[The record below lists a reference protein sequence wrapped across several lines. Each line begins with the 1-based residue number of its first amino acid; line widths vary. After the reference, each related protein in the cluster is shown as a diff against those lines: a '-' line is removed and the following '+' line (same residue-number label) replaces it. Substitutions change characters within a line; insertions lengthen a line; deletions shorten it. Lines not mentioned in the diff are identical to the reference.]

1 MTHYHKMQ
9 LGDFLNAVSEKRE
22 PSVDAE
28 SGRRVVEL
36 FTAVYRS
43 QQEHAALR
51 LPLVQ

>member
-1 MTHYHKMQ
+1 MRVTE
-9 LGDFLNAVSEKRE
+9 DRE

-28 SGRRVVEL
+28 AGRQVVEL

-51 LPLVQ
+51 LPLAQ